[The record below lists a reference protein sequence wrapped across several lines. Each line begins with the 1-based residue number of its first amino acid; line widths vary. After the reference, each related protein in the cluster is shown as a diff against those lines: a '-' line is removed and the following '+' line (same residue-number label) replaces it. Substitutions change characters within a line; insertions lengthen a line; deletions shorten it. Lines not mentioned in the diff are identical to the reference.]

1 MLINIKT
8 IISIFKYLVSL
19 GYPVHTGFMAHTR
32 QTEIYSYLD
41 QSLEL
46 NLIRNKKPPY
56 KKFLPQWMDHW
67 YHHVNTSIYHAIL
80 MPQMSMI
87 VYFA

>member
-1 MLINIKT
+1 MNVYISLMLINIKT

-41 QSLEL
+41 HAVPWTQS
-46 NLIRNKKPPY
+46 Y
-56 KKFLPQWMDHW
+56 KKQKAS
-67 YHHVNTSIYHAIL
+67 V
-80 MPQMSMI
+80 
-87 VYFA
+87 